1 MKRYWKVQLR
11 RLIRPLPWALLT
23 VLVILAALLL
33 VARGVMEDARQDN
46 QKMKVAVVGI
56 QEDPLLQMGLTAL
69 QNMDASR
76 YSLEM
81 IEMDEAQAKGA
92 LERGEIVGYG
102 VIPPDF
108 AQEALYGHFLPITFV
123 TTPSTAGMVSV
134 LKEEITAAVEEILV
148 TAQKGIYGSWNL
160 LTDHQLEGEAP
171 EIVNGI
177 SLTYVE
183 LVLARN
189 RVYTLEELGIS
200 QGLSLGQHLA
210 LGILV
215 VFLMLAALCY
225 SPVLVGGEH
234 TLSRLLASR
243 GVGAGKQIL
252 AELGSFLVSFG
263 LLLLC
268 AGVLALMGAHLGGF
282 SLPPAKTLLSWL
294 WTALPVVVMVAAWSF
309 FLFSLAKEL
318 VSGVLLVA
326 LLSLALCFAGG
337 CMYPASF
344 FPDAIRQVSRFL
356 PTGLAMKQLSCCVTG
371 GQGSAGWLLLY
382 SAGFAALTWLHR
394 IGCILGGGSIATPE

>member
-11 RLIRPLPWALLT
+11 RLIRPLPRALLT
-23 VLVILAALLL
+23 VLVILGALLL

-69 QNMDASR
+69 QNMDVSR

-81 IEMDEAQAKGA
+81 IEMDEEQARAA
-92 LERGEIVGYG
+92 LERGEIAGYG

-108 AQEALYGHFLPITFV
+108 AQEAMYGHFLPITFV
-123 TTPSTAGMVSV
+123 TTPGAAGLVSV
-134 LKEEITAAVEEILV
+134 LKEEITAAIEEILV

-160 LTDHQLEGEAP
+160 LTDHQLEGEAQ

-200 QGLSLGQHLA
+200 QGLTLEQHMA

-225 SPVLVGGEH
+225 SPVLVRGEH
-234 TLSRLLASR
+234 TLSRLLAAR

-252 AELGSFLVSFG
+252 AELGSFLISIG

-268 AGVLALMGAHLGGF
+268 AGLLALPAGLLAGI
-282 SLPPAKTLLSWL
+282 SLPPVKTLLYWV

-326 LLSLALCFAGG
+326 LLSLALCFVGG

-344 FPDAIRQVSRFL
+344 FPESIRQLSRFL
-356 PTGLAMKQLSCCVTG
+356 PTGLAMEQLSCCVTG
-371 GQGSAGWLLLY
+371 GRGSAGWLILY
-382 SAGFAALTWLHR
+382 SACFAVLAWLHR
-394 IGCILGGGSIATPE
+394 AGSIRGGDGFATPE

>member
-11 RLIRPLPWALLT
+11 RLIRPLPRALLT
-23 VLVILAALLL
+23 VLVILGALLL

-81 IEMDEAQAKGA
+81 IEMDEEQARAA
-92 LERGEIVGYG
+92 LERGEIAGYG

-108 AQEALYGHFLPITFV
+108 AQEAMYGHFLPITFV
-123 TTPSTAGMVSV
+123 TTPGAAGLVSV
-134 LKEEITAAVEEILV
+134 LKEEITAAIEEILV

-160 LTDHQLEGEAP
+160 LTDHQLEGEAQ

-200 QGLSLGQHLA
+200 QGLTLEQHMA

-225 SPVLVGGEH
+225 SPVLVKGEH

-252 AELGSFLVSFG
+252 AEFCSFLISIG

-268 AGVLALMGAHLGGF
+268 AGLLALSAGLLAGI
-282 SLPPAKTLLSWL
+282 SLPPVKTLLYWV

-326 LLSLALCFAGG
+326 LLSLALCFVGG

-344 FPDAIRQVSRFL
+344 FPESIRQLSRFL
-356 PTGLAMKQLSCCVTG
+356 PTGLAMEQLSCCVTG
-371 GQGSAGWLLLY
+371 GRGSAGWLILY
-382 SAGFAALTWLHR
+382 SACFAVLAWLHR
-394 IGCILGGGSIATPE
+394 AGSIRGGDGFATPE

>member
-33 VARGVMEDARQDN
+33 LARGVMEDARQDN

-56 QEDPLLQMGLTAL
+56 QEDPLLQMGLVAL

-76 YSLEM
+76 YSLELL
-81 IEMDEAQAKGA
+81 EMDEAQSKAA
-92 LERGEIVGYG
+92 LEKGEIAGYG

-108 AQEALYGHFLPITFV
+108 AQEAMYGHFLPITFV
-123 TTPSTAGMVSV
+123 TTPGSAGMVSV
-134 LKEEITAAVEEILV
+134 LKEEITAAVEELLV

-160 LTDHQLEGEAP
+160 LTDHGLEGEAQG
-171 EIVNGI
+171 IVNGI

-200 QGLSLGQHLA
+200 QGLTLVQHMT

-252 AELGSFLVSFG
+252 AELGSFLVSFS

-268 AGVLALMGAHLGGF
+268 AGALGLLAAHLGGF
-282 SLPPAKTLLSWL
+282 SLPPVKTLLFWM
-294 WTALPVVVMVAAWSF
+294 WTALPVVVMMAAWSF

-344 FPDAIRQVSRFL
+344 FPDAVRQAARFL
-356 PTGLAMKQLSCCVTG
+356 PTGLAMEQLSCCVTG
-371 GQGSAGWLLLY
+371 GQGSGFWLLLY

-394 IGCILGGGSIATPE
+394 VGSILGGGSVAAPE

>member
-11 RLIRPLPWALLT
+11 RLIRPLPRALLT
-23 VLVILAALLL
+23 VLVILGALLL

-81 IEMDEAQAKGA
+81 IEMDEEQARAA
-92 LERGEIVGYG
+92 LERGEIAGYG

-108 AQEALYGHFLPITFV
+108 AQEAMYGHFLPITFV
-123 TTPSTAGMVSV
+123 TTPGAAGLVSV

-160 LTDHQLEGEAP
+160 LTDHQLEGEAQ

-200 QGLSLGQHLA
+200 QGLTLEQHMA

-225 SPVLVGGEH
+225 SPVLVRGEH
-234 TLSRLLASR
+234 TLSRLLAAR

-252 AELGSFLVSFG
+252 AEFCSFLISIG

-268 AGVLALMGAHLGGF
+268 AGLLALPAGLLAGI
-282 SLPPAKTLLSWL
+282 SLPPVKTLLYWV

-326 LLSLALCFAGG
+326 LLSLALCFVGG

-344 FPDAIRQVSRFL
+344 FPESIRQLSRFL
-356 PTGLAMKQLSCCVTG
+356 PTGLAMEQLSCCVTG
-371 GQGSAGWLLLY
+371 GRGSAGWLILY
-382 SAGFAALTWLHR
+382 SACFAVLAWLHR
-394 IGCILGGGSIATPE
+394 AGSIRGGDGFATPE